1 MKDGQD
7 IRLTKVSISTLS
19 IVKVIVVLAVF
30 TFFWGILDILA
41 ILFISFVIA
50 TGINPW
56 IDWLEA
62 RRIPRVLGVV
72 TLYLI
77 LLGIISLIVFLL
89 VPIIADQL
97 KNITANFPALYDRV
111 VALFSS
117 VSDFSREYG
126 FSGNVQEALG
136 TLNEGLG
143 KLTGGLFNGLV
154 TVFGGLITFLGI
166 LVITFYLSL
175 ERQALKKFIQS
186 ITPAHYQPYLIQVS
200 NRIQLRLGGWLRG
213 QLLLSLLVGAI
224 TFIGLLLLGMGEY
237 ALVLALIAGVTE
249 FVPIVGPIIGAIPA
263 VFLALAISPVKAI
276 LVLALYIVVQQLE
289 NQILVPKVMERSVG
303 MNPLVVIIVMLIGAK
318 LAGVW
323 GLLLAVPVSTVLG
336 IILKDFFERRR
347 EVEENIE
354 FGSGH

>member
-186 ITPAHYQPYLIQVS
+186 ITPAQHLAFGRRFGELHVHPAAPHEGEGGRVVAAGAG
-200 NRIQLRLGGWLRG
+200 LGGKKTQVRG
-213 QLLLSLLVGAI
+213 
-224 TFIGLLLLGMGEY
+224 
-237 ALVLALIAGVTE
+237 
-249 FVPIVGPIIGAIPA
+249 
-263 VFLALAISPVKAI
+263 
-276 LVLALYIVVQQLE
+276 
-289 NQILVPKVMERSVG
+289 
-303 MNPLVVIIVMLIGAK
+303 
-318 LAGVW
+318 
-323 GLLLAVPVSTVLG
+323 
-336 IILKDFFERRR
+336 
-347 EVEENIE
+347 
-354 FGSGH
+354 